1 MQLFSFLL
9 KPGFGQNIHHLGADR
24 YVKKV
29 MTVQLIILFALAQLK
44 KHRGLREISLSLAEE
59 ALASAL
65 NPDSISAAQ
74 LSRRMRTL
82 PAEACTSL
90 VQITAHAISMRCGL
104 AAVQQELGR
113 LYLIDSHPELLH
125 LPLGG
130 VSQDQKRG
138 QASSEARFWSQ
149 GVLPDQALMTT
160 ARISDKSQME
170 KLVVEDREA
179 LNVFDRGY
187 VDYKKFDAC
196 RRNPVC
202 YPAKGQRG

>member
-1 MQLFSFLL
+1 MESEVVLVRISYKGEENARQGYRITTILQLFSFLL

-113 LYLIDSHPELLH
+113 LYLIDSTTITLSCSTYPWAEFRKTKSGVKLH
-125 LPLGG
+125 LRLDSGR
-130 VSQDQKRG
+130 RG
-138 QASSEARFWSQ
+138 FSPIR
-149 GVLPDQALMTT
+149 L
-160 ARISDKSQME
+160 
-170 KLVVEDREA
+170 
-179 LNVFDRGY
+179 
-187 VDYKKFDAC
+187 
-196 RRNPVC
+196 
-202 YPAKGQRG
+202 